1 MGFEPTVLRQYSS
14 FQDWH
19 FQPLSHSSKRI
30 KILNIMSKNIA
41 VLNHIKE
48 LQFRIFYTLLS
59 FIICFCILYYHIN
72 ETTYICIRP
81 LLLNENLRVENLIFT
96 DLSEVFFCTLKLTFF
111 LSNYITIN
119 IIIYHLYFFIVP
131 GTYKYEQYKLLK
143 LLSLSLIF
151 MYFSLFV
158 TYQIFIPLFWEFFL
172 TQHIS
177 IDTEIFRIDYQ
188 GKIVEYINLL
198 NKILLGFLLS
208 FQLPLILTF
217 MLYNNLIKVTTLT
230 KYRSINIIICFICGA
245 LFSPPDVFSQIALA
259 LPLCC
264 LYEINILFGFYL
276 NKRKTLVQIN

>member
-1 MGFEPTVLRQYSS
+1 MNR
-14 FQDWH
+14 
-19 FQPLSHSSKRI
+19 
-30 KILNIMSKNIA
+30 NIA

-48 LQFRIFYTLLS
+48 LQFRILYILLS

-72 ETTYICIRP
+72 ETTYICIKP
-81 LLLNENLRVENLIFT
+81 LLLNENLKVDNLIFT
-96 DLSEVFFCTLKLTFF
+96 DLSEIFICTLKLTFF

-131 GTYKYEQYKLLK
+131 GTYIYEQKKLLK
-143 LLSLSLIF
+143 ILMVSLIF
-151 MYFSLFV
+151 IYLSLFI
-158 TYQIFIPLFWEFFL
+158 TYKILIPLFWDFFL

-188 GKIVEYINLL
+188 GRIVEYINLL

-230 KYRSINIIICFICGA
+230 QYRSINIIFCFICGA

-259 LPLCC
+259 IPLCC
-264 LYEINILFGFYL
+264 LYELYLLFGCYL
-276 NKRKTLVQIN
+276 NKKKKFLFK